1 MKPALGVHG
10 CKQLCHCSDV
20 ALCFQ
25 GTVFCSVLDRDL
37 KILELLLSCAS
48 GVKKQLLNGSY
59 VGNPLVLSCWRKD
72 VLKV

>member
-1 MKPALGVHG
+1 MDANSFATALMWLSAS
-10 CKQLCHCSDV
+10 K
-20 ALCFQ
+20 
-25 GTVFCSVLDRDL
+25 VFCSVLDRDL